1 MATALYGPDG
11 FFVSGPG
18 PAAHFRTSVHASPA
32 FASCLARLIAAL
44 DLELGQPAR
53 FDVVDV
59 GAGRGELLRSLSVA
73 VGVSGE
79 PTRSGRSGLIP
90 PRAGSP
96 ETLTTTAAA
105 RPSPSGPASAGSS
118 PAAPVPLAQRVRLV
132 AVEKAPRPDDLP
144 PEIEWVDEIPDGVTG
159 LLVATEWLDNIPLDL
174 AVHAPEGWRYLL
186 VNPTTGEESTGDRVT
201 PEDTTWLNQ
210 WWPSP
215 SPALAA
221 SLIKKFASDSGPTSD
236 ANFLINGVA
245 GRAEIGR
252 SRDEAWAGAVGHLDR
267 GLALGVDYGHLRSGR
282 PVGGTLTGYR
292 GGRQVSPV
300 PDGSC
305 DVTAHVAMD
314 SVASAGER
322 VARCAYTL
330 VSQREGLRAL
340 GADGGRP
347 PLSLA
352 SRDPAGYLRALAAA
366 SAVAELTDPAG
377 LGGHWWLLQP
387 VGVALDPLM
396 AR

>member
-18 PAAHFRTSVHASPA
+18 PAAHFRTSVHASPV
-32 FASCLARLIAAL
+32 FTSCLARLIAAL
-44 DLELGQPAR
+44 DLELGQPDR

-59 GAGRGELLRSLSVA
+59 GAGRGELLRSLSLA
-73 VGVSGE
+73 VGE
-79 PTRSGRSGLIP
+79 
-90 PRAGSP
+90 
-96 ETLTTTAAA
+96 
-105 RPSPSGPASAGSS
+105 PASVGSS
-118 PAAPVPLAQRVRLV
+118 PVTPVPLAQRVRLV
-132 AVEKAPRPDDLP
+132 AVEKAPRPEDLP
-144 PEIEWVDEIPDGVTG
+144 PQIEWVDEIPEGVTG
-159 LLVATEWLDNIPLDL
+159 LLVATEWLDNVPLDL
-174 AVHAPEGWRYLL
+174 AVHTPEGWRYLL
-186 VNPTTGEESTGDRVT
+186 VDPATGEESTGDPVSA
-201 PEDTTWLNQ
+201 EDATWLHQ

-215 SPALAA
+215 SRSPASTAA
-221 SLIKKFASDSGPTSD
+221 LIKKFASEMGPEPD
-236 ANFLINGVA
+236 ANLLINEA
-245 GRAEIGR
+245 GGRGEIGR
-252 SRDEAWAGAVGHLDR
+252 SRDEAWAEAINKVDR
-267 GLALGVDYGHLRSGR
+267 GLALAVDYGHLRDGR

-292 GGRQVSPV
+292 GGRQVAPV

-387 VGVALDPLM
+387 VGVALDALM